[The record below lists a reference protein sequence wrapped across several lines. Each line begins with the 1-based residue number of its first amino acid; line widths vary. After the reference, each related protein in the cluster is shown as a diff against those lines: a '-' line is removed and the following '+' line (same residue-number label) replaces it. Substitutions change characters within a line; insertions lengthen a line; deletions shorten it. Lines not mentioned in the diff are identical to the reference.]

1 MGAEASYGH
10 ITKNYFLTE
19 VFQGWEGPN
28 FVDLYVED
36 KDVFGLTVRATV
48 GNILNA
54 RHRSI
59 RYHYAD
65 WRDNSPVDFIERH
78 NQLIGPIFSLSV
90 KGTF

>member
-1 MGAEASYGH
+1 M
-10 ITKNYFLTE
+10 
-19 VFQGWEGPN
+19 
-28 FVDLYVED
+28 
-36 KDVFGLTVRATV
+36 FGLTVRATV

-54 RHRSI
+54 RHRLT

-78 NQLIGPIFSLSV
+78 NQLIGPIFSLDV